1 MNTLTKPFSIHQF
14 DKFTSFFRTYKF
26 AHLALASL
34 SFLIIGLCFSACTN
48 ESGAPLSSEAR
59 RYKLTGKVLN
69 ADKSRRRVQV
79 AHDPISDNQGETYM
93 EAMTMDFALHDEALY
108 EEIKSG
114 DEINAT
120 LVIDKGRSYLD
131 EVSLSRPMSGD
142 SAATATRAAALIE
155 PQPGTSLPNFTL
167 INQDGKNIQL
177 ADYKNRVLLLTF
189 IYTRCPLPDYCPLM
203 SENFAAIKKT
213 IAARPDLR
221 DRVRL
226 LSITFDPLYDTPA
239 VLREYAA
246 RYDAQAPTSSSPRT
260 WEFAT
265 GTPAQISD
273 VAKLF
278 NLSYTPTADGT
289 INHSLKTALI
299 DEYGKLIK
307 LYRDNGWTPQE
318 VTRDIERHFTSN
330 NASNTDS
337 NAASNKASDSVSDV
351 RR

>member
-14 DKFTSFFRTYKF
+14 DKSTSFFRTYKF
-26 AHLALASL
+26 AHLAFASL
-34 SFLIIGLCFSACTN
+34 LFIIGLCFSACTN

-79 AHDPISDNQGETYM
+79 AHNPISDTQGETYM
-93 EAMTMDFALHDEALY
+93 EAMTMDFALRDEALY
-108 EEIKSG
+108 DEMKSG
-114 DEINAT
+114 DEISAT

-142 SAATATRAAALIE
+142 SAAAASRAAALIE
-155 PQPGTSLPNFTL
+155 PQPGTTIPNFTL
-167 INQDGKNIQL
+167 VNQDGKNINL

-203 SENFAAIKKT
+203 SENFAAINKT
-213 IAARPDLR
+213 LAARPDLR

-226 LSITFDPLYDTPA
+226 LSVTFDPLYDTPA

-246 RYDAQAPTSSSPRT
+246 RYDAQASSSPRI

-265 GTPAQISD
+265 GTSAQISD

-278 NLSYTPTADGT
+278 NLSYTPAADGT

-299 DEYGKLIK
+299 DPNGKLIK

-318 VTRDIERHFTSN
+318 VTRDIERHF
-330 NASNTDS
+330 ASSTDS
-337 NAASNKASDSVSDV
+337 NHASSKASNSVSDV

>member
-1 MNTLTKPFSIHQF
+1 MNTLTKRFPIHQF
-14 DKFTSFFRTYKF
+14 DKLLSFFRTYKS
-26 AHLALASL
+26 AYLALASL
-34 SFLIIGLCFSACTN
+34 SFILIGLCFSACTN
-48 ESGAPLSSEAR
+48 ETGAPPSSEAR

-79 AHDPISDNQGETYM
+79 AHDPIDDNQGGTYM
-93 EAMTMDFALHDEALY
+93 EAMTMDFALRDEALY
-108 EEIKSG
+108 DEMKSG
-114 DEINAT
+114 DDINAT

-131 EVSLSRPMSGD
+131 EVSLSRPMSD
-142 SAATATRAAALIE
+142 DNAAAASRAAALIE
-155 PQPGTSLPNFTL
+155 PQPGASIPNFTL
-167 INQDGKNIQL
+167 VNQDGKNIQL
-177 ADYKNRVLLLTF
+177 ADYKNRLLLITF

-203 SENFAAIKKT
+203 SDNFAAINKT

-246 RYDAQAPTSSSPRT
+246 IYDAQASASSSPRT

-273 VAKLF
+273 VARLF
-278 NLSYTPTADGT
+278 NLSYTPAADGT

-299 DEYGKLIK
+299 DSNGKLIK
-307 LYRDNGWTPQE
+307 LYRDNEWTPQE
-318 VTRDIERHFTSN
+318 VTRDIERH
-330 NASNTDS
+330 
-337 NAASNKASDSVSDV
+337 SDL
-351 RR
+351 R